1 MIYYLE
7 NVMWAHR
14 ETDKKRCNREK
25 ERHQDHLLET
35 LRTLITL
42 KSTVSFSSPL
52 YYCEEMM
59 LYLFLYFLFA
69 QHSTQSI
76 TLWGSNLLENHHLLL
91 SEHSVFQ
98 LVNVVNMQLFS
109 ALGNSF
115 LELTASSFQRILPAL
130 KICPSSNA
138 AEVSFYI

>member
-1 MIYYLE
+1 MINYQE
-7 NVMWAHR
+7 NVKR
-14 ETDKKRCNREK
+14 ESDKKRCNTVEREGGQ
-25 ERHQDHLLET
+25 HQDHLLET

-42 KSTVSFSSPL
+42 KSAISFSSTL
-52 YYCEEMM
+52 AVKKWC
-59 LYLFLYFLFA
+59 YLFLYFLFA

-76 TLWGSNLLENHHLLL
+76 ILWGSNLLENHHLLL

-115 LELTASSFQRILPAL
+115 LKLTASRFQRILPAL